1 VIDPSFL
8 VDDILRGVLGGRRKR
23 STNALRYLTRGGTR
37 TLLSNPAVLWTA
49 AGLAWGVFDTLTH
62 QNQAAAGAQAGPGS
76 VSGLG
81 SQPLPPLPNA
91 PVGPGVVP
99 NEVLRLVRLA
109 ISAANADGTM
119 TEEERAAVVA
129 QAEAHG
135 GSELVSAELAQP
147 RPVAEIVSGL
157 TDPAQRATLYVLA
170 YTILRA
176 DEQVSGAE
184 RIYLAQL
191 ANLLGL
197 SPADVQRLE
206 QDTGKRIDS
215 QDEAGPLA

>member
-1 VIDPSFL
+1 VIDPSYL

-23 STNALRYLTRGGTR
+23 SKNALRYLTKGGATR
-37 TLLSNPAVLWTA
+37 TLLSNPQVLLTA
-49 AGLAWGVFDTLTH
+49 AGLAWGVIETL
-62 QNQAAAGAQAGPGS
+62 QAGGAGGT
-76 VSGLG
+76 SGLG
-81 SQPLPPLPNA
+81 SPSQPPHTPNPPLPPLPVLA
-91 PVGPGVVP
+91 GPSVVP

-119 TEEERAAVVA
+119 GDKERAAIA
-129 QAEAHG
+129 SHAAAHG
-135 GSELVSAELAQP
+135 GSELVAAELAQP
-147 RPVAEIVSGL
+147 RPVAEIVSGV

-206 QDTGKRIDS
+206 QETSTRIDS
-215 QDEAGPLA
+215 QEEAGPLA